1 MKSLSGILILLFCFS
16 CNDNPENTGGKTK
29 IPRRDENLVVKADLI
44 ASYTNFSNP
53 RDRNYYHL
61 VDVKLI
67 NYTNKECE
75 FYTLICGSLV
85 NIVTDSRQVSF
96 LYHNCTADLAATI
109 KLHPQ
114 QEYSVNAILV
124 RSKYNSAFNAR
135 VRFGF
140 IICKP
145 KPGPLTNHEIVTNLK
160 AMREKQ
166 ENVIWSEPVTL
177 TATNS
182 NSYEIRNIIDD
193 SALSTS
199 N

>member
-1 MKSLSGILILLFCFS
+1 MIILLSCFS
-16 CNDNPENTGGKTK
+16 CTDRPESAGSQAK
-29 IPRRDENLVVKADLI
+29 IPREEENLVLKADLI
-44 ASYTNFSNP
+44 ASYTNFSNQ

-67 NYTNKECE
+67 NNTNKECE

-85 NIVTDSRQVSF
+85 NIVTDSKQVSF
-96 LYHNCTADLAATI
+96 LYHNCTTDLAATI
-109 KLHPQ
+109 KLQPH

-124 RSKYNSAFNAR
+124 RSKYMSAFNPR

-145 KPGPLTNHEIVTNLK
+145 QKGPVTNHEIVTELK

-166 ENVIWSEPVTL
+166 ENVIWSSPVTL

-182 NSYEIRNIIDD
+182 NSYEIRNIIDEA
-193 SALSTS
+193 ALSTS